1 MSMSKKKQHNIEEIE
16 CEMSSGN
23 VFEDLGVENPE
34 EELTKAKLVW
44 EIEQIIKKKKLTQV
58 GAAKIM
64 GINQPK
70 VSALI
75 RRRLDG
81 FSVERLIHF
90 LNTLGQDIDIVVRQK
105 PSNRK
110 QAVINVYHETSYGH
124 AKSISIA
131 AKSC

>member
-1 MSMSKKKQHNIEEIE
+1 MNKKKQEHLEEIE

-23 VFEDLGVENPE
+23 VFADIGIENPE

-44 EIEQIIKKKKLTQV
+44 EIEQIIKRKKLTQIK
-58 GAAKIM
+58 AAKVM

-75 RRRLDG
+75 RRKLDG

-90 LNTLGQDIDIVVRQK
+90 LNALGQDIDIVVRQK
-105 PSNRK
+105 PPSRK
-110 QAVINVYHETSYGH
+110 QAIINVYHDTGRSCS
-124 AKSISIA
+124 KNIPMA
-131 AKSC
+131 AKSR